1 MNLAVDSAPD
11 TRLQDFFR
19 PGYEPADVAALA
31 PLLQARDA
39 LGALMTVFNGTES
52 AVVIRLL
59 VLREVAA
66 RGDRPSWSPSELRER
81 FAYLD
86 PAKLENVMQRLR
98 ENGLLQWDAEGA
110 TYQLSPRGRMVV
122 TALATL
128 IRFDDQ
134 GEELGYIAG
143 QIAAGSVLGRIGT
156 EELQHLLS
164 RLNGLREEF
173 EQAVVSRSER
183 RIRAAESRLEQVWH
197 WVEKSI
203 EILDRIK
210 EHLDDPAVQD
220 VAFRIARVQSSLLSL
235 SSVFQRELNKLESQ
249 RVHLGSSGLS
259 SADLAAWLRNR
270 TPAQLVALCDDAIS
284 VLPRNAMALGDLLL
298 DVAEFELID
307 KLRPEKLDTPLPPP
321 PNGPHTVA
329 LPDEE
334 QAPQLL
340 EWLEELGGLP
350 AAASIEDC
358 VPHRDFEHS
367 SYRYSL
373 LSLLGDPE
381 SKTLTGPTAD
391 LARLPRRW
399 IPGEDRLVEVRRA
412 GVASIS
418 AGRIEAHEPNESHG

>member
-11 TRLQDFFR
+11 ARLQDFFR

-31 PLLQARDA
+31 PLLQARDS
-39 LGALMTVFNGTES
+39 LGALMTVFHGTES

-66 RGDRPSWSPSELRER
+66 RGDRPSWSPSELRDR

-98 ENGLLQWDAEGA
+98 ENGLLQWDTEAS

-203 EILDRIK
+203 EIIDRIK
-210 EHLDDPAVQD
+210 DHLDDPAVQD

-249 RVHLGSSGLS
+249 RIHLGSSGLS
-259 SADLAAWLRNR
+259 SADLAAWLRSR
-270 TPAQLVALCDDAIS
+270 TPAQLVSLCDDAVS
-284 VLPRNAMALGDLLL
+284 VLPRNALALGDLLL

-307 KLRPEKLDTPLPPP
+307 KLRPEKLDTPLPPVE
-321 PNGPHTVA
+321 GTHTVE
-329 LPDEE
+329 LPGEE

-340 EWLEELGGLP
+340 EWLEELGSLP
-350 AAASIEDC
+350 AVASIEDC

-399 IPGEDRLVEVRRA
+399 VPGEDMLVEVRRA
-412 GVASIS
+412 GVARIS
-418 AGRIEAHEPNESHG
+418 AGRIEPQESNG

>member
-1 MNLAVDSAPD
+1 MSGAWDSAPD
-11 TRLQDFFR
+11 ARLQDFFR

-66 RGDRPSWSPSELRER
+66 RGDRPSWSPVELRER

-86 PAKLENVMQRLR
+86 AAKLENVLQRLR
-98 ENGLLQWDAEGA
+98 ENELLQWENEGA
-110 TYQLSPRGRMVV
+110 VYQLSPRGRMVV

-143 QIAAGSVLGRIGT
+143 QIAAGSALGRIGT

-164 RLNGLREEF
+164 RLNALREEF

-183 RIRAAESRLEQVWH
+183 RIRAAESRLEHVWH

-203 EILDRIK
+203 EIIDRIK

-220 VAFRIARVQSSLLSL
+220 VAFRIARVQSALLSL

-249 RVHLGSSGLS
+249 RIHLGSSGLS

-270 TPAQLVALCDDAIS
+270 TPAQLVALCADAVS
-284 VLPRNAMALGDLLL
+284 VLPRNAFALGDLLL
-298 DVAEFELID
+298 DVAEFELVD
-307 KLRPEKLDTPLPPP
+307 KLRPEKLDTPLPPVE
-321 PNGPHTVA
+321 GTHTVT

-350 AAASIEDC
+350 AVTTIEDC

-399 IPGEDRLVEVRRA
+399 VPGDDTLVEVRRA
-412 GVASIS
+412 GVARIS
-418 AGRIEAHEPNESHG
+418 AGRIEPHESNG